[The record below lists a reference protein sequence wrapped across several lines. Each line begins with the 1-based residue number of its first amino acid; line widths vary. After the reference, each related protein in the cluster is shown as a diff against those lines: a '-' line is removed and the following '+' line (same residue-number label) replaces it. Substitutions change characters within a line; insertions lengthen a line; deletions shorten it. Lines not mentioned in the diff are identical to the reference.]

1 MASVSFKMTDTYPL
15 LGQTLTSQGL
25 SRGILM
31 ALSRTE
37 VISLGLSH
45 RDGIKSSDY
54 TQASISLQLTD
65 LEEQRDF
72 PLEEEL
78 RKTDLLW

>member
-1 MASVSFKMTDTYPL
+1 
-15 LGQTLTSQGL
+15 
-25 SRGILM
+25 M
-31 ALSRTE
+31 ALSGTE

-45 RDGIKSSDY
+45 MDSIKSSDY
-54 TQASISLQLTD
+54 TQASISLQLTN

-72 PLEEEL
+72 SLKEEL